1 MKYSAYILLILIPLF
16 ICAQSVEPVYI
27 TLNGAIT
34 DPDQEVSG
42 LAWYNDNLIL
52 LPQYPA
58 DAIYSIPKIELLE
71 FLDSDRQSITPS
83 TVDWSANGLEKKI
96 RGFEGFESIAFSDD
110 QVYLTIEAEIRN
122 SNYGYLV
129 KGSLEGNTIEI
140 NTNKLTKIKTPVH
153 LRNMTYET
161 ILLTDEGIIVIYEVN
176 SKEVNPNPSY
186 YRFDYQLNNFV
197 VNKFPHIDYRLT
209 DATEVDHN
217 NTFWAINYFWPG
229 DYKLLKPALGY
240 PITNAKD
247 IRPVERLLE
256 FELLSNTIVRTETP
270 PLNLKLAE
278 SGDSRNW
285 EGIVRLDDRGFLIV
299 TDKFPGTVLAFVP
312 FND

>member
-16 ICAQSVEPVYI
+16 ICAQPVDPVYI

-58 DAIYSIPKIELLE
+58 DVIYSIPKIELLE
-71 FLDSDRQSITPS
+71 FLDSDRQSIMPS
-83 TVDWSANGLEKKI
+83 TIGWNANGIEKKI
-96 RGFEGFESIAFSDD
+96 PGFEGFESIAFSDD

-129 KGSLEGNTIEI
+129 KGNIAENTIEI
-140 NTNKLTKIKTPVH
+140 KTNTLIKIKTPVH

-161 ILLTDEGIIVIYEVN
+161 ILLAEESIIVIYEVN
-176 SKEVNPNPSY
+176 SKEVNPNPIY
-186 YRFDYQLNNFV
+186 YQFDYQLNNFV
-197 VNKFPHIDYRLT
+197 ANKFPYIDYRLT
-209 DATEVDHN
+209 DATELDHN

-229 DYKLLKPALGY
+229 DYKLLKPDLGY
-240 PITNAKD
+240 PITNTKD

-256 FELLSNTIVRTETP
+256 FELLSNSIVRTETP
-270 PLNLKLAE
+270 PLNIKLDE
-278 SGDSRNW
+278 FGESRNW
-285 EGIVRLDDRGFLIV
+285 EGIVSLDNRGFLIV
-299 TDKFPGTVLAFVP
+299 TDKFPGTVLAFIP
-312 FND
+312 YTM